1 MTPTQKRVFNLLASA
16 QEPMKVEFGLSQDVD
31 SLAGQGFGDASMAL
45 SKLRRAKQL
54 ADKIFSL
61 KDDLAPLLKEAQ
73 SIRAEAAM
81 NEIEGFLSDVEKIK
95 SKVSAATKELGVDSS
110 QIKYYDQLIK
120 NAMAIEN
127 GYKEVKGIDKDLNRE
142 INR

>member
-1 MTPTQKRVFNLLASA
+1 MQNILNKLHKFTSA
-16 QEPMKVEFGLSQDVD
+16 QEPIKVEFGLSQDVN
-31 SLAGQGFGDASMAL
+31 SLAGEKFGYASFAL
-45 SKLRRAKQL
+45 SQLRRAKQL

>member
-1 MTPTQKRVFNLLASA
+1 MKPVQRIFNILAS
-16 QEPMKVEFGLSQDVD
+16 QETRKVELGVAEDVS
-31 SLAGQGFGDASMAL
+31 SLAGNGFGEASMAL
-45 SKLRRAKQL
+45 QRLRRAKEL

-81 NEIEGFLSDVEKIK
+81 NEIEGFLSDVEKTK
-95 SKVSAATKELGVDSS
+95 SKVNQSAKELGIDSS
-110 QIKYYDQLIK
+110 SIKYYDQLVK
-120 NAMAIEN
+120 NAASIESA
-127 GYKEVKGIDKDLNRE
+127 YKQVQGIDKALNRE